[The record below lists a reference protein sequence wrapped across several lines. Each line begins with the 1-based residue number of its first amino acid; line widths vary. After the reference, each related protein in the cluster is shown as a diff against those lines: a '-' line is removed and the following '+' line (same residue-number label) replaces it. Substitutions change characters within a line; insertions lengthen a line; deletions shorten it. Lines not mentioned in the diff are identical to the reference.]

1 MRVYVPGC
9 VCLLWLAS
17 AASADLN
24 KPPVSPKSTP
34 FSKSDKTPAPSVEA
48 QTKINKTRTGEL
60 LLPMVINTW
69 NFTAANV
76 LAWRILKQSQGGLR
90 QTRNAVVEGCTKCEK
105 LQCDRTVGFGGSPD
119 ENGETT
125 LDAMVMDGSTM
136 DVGAVAGLRR
146 IKDAIRVARCVLEHT
161 HHTMLVGDA
170 ATDFAEAM
178 GFESE
183 SLVTPESKE
192 MWQQW
197 TARNCQPNFW
207 KNVYPD
213 PQISCGPY
221 NPKPTPLTRWKEDRA
236 RHEYEMGHKN
246 HDTIGM
252 IAIDAE
258 SNIHA
263 GTSTNGAL
271 HKIAGRVGDSPIPG
285 AGAYADNEVGAAVA
299 TGDGDVMM
307 RFLPSLLAVEAM
319 RGGKP
324 PAEAAEV
331 GIRRILKHHKDFVGA
346 VIAVDRLGNYGAACY
361 GMQEF
366 PFVVS
371 SPAKNRTAKDRPRH
385 KKVQCISSQE
395 QVNVVL
401 L

>member
-17 AASADLN
+17 SASADLSQPPATT
-24 KPPVSPKSTP
+24 KPSPFPKNEKTTP
-34 FSKSDKTPAPSVEA
+34 PMNADL
-48 QTKINKTRTGEL
+48 QTKHRSRTNGP

-76 LAWRILKQSQGGLR
+76 LAWRILKQSPGGLR
-90 QTRNAVVEGCTKCEK
+90 QTRNAVVEGCSKCEK
-105 LQCDRTVGFGGSPD
+105 LQCDGTVGYGGSPD
-119 ENGETT
+119 ERGETT
-125 LDAMVMDGSTM
+125 LDAMVMDGLTM

-146 IKDAIRVARCVLEHT
+146 IKDAIKVARFVLEHT

-170 ATDFAEAM
+170 AADFAVSM

-192 MWQQW
+192 KWQQW
-197 TARNCQPNFW
+197 TAENCQPNFW

-213 PQISCGPY
+213 PKISCGPY
-221 NPKPTPLTRWKEDRA
+221 KPKPTALTRWKEDRA
-236 RHEYEMGHKN
+236 RYEYDIGHKN

-252 IAIDAE
+252 IAIDVE
-258 SNIHA
+258 NNIHA
-263 GTSTNGAL
+263 GTSTNGAI
-271 HKIAGRVGDSPIPG
+271 HKIPGRVGDSPIPG

-319 RGGKP
+319 RAGKP

-346 VIAVDRLGNYGAACY
+346 VIAVDRLGNYGASCY
-361 GMQEF
+361 GMKEF

-371 SPAKNRTAKDRPRH
+371 SPAKMDQPTRH
-385 KKVQCISSQE
+385 EQVRCIPPQD
-395 QVNVVL
+395 QVNVVKL
-401 L
+401 